1 MYPKS
6 ESFAVTVLTDRF
18 VVTTLQGYVLYEFDR
33 DNIRVR
39 VGQPAVG
46 ISDEFTQELPIE
58 QAYLSSEDREDPRR
72 AVLFKLDGRLQFTK
86 HVQPI
91 SYPGQFPW
99 HVAVYHRITRNQA
112 NFVCGGSLISRSF
125 VLTADH
131 CTRTATGAELE
142 SDGLLVQLGLHDME
156 STNWATFQQSAVED
170 IFRVLEGARWAG
182 MRNDIALLELSSTG

>member
-18 VVTTLQGYVLYEFDR
+18 VVTTLHGYVLYEFDR

-58 QAYLSSEDREDPRR
+58 EAFLSSEDREDPRR
-72 AVLFKLDGRLQFTK
+72 AVLFKLDGRLQFAK

-91 SYPGQFPW
+91 CLWS
-99 HVAVYHRITRNQA
+99 
-112 NFVCGGSLISRSF
+112 GGDSSLDEMG
-125 VLTADH
+125 VL
-131 CTRTATGAELE
+131 
-142 SDGLLVQLGLHDME
+142 
-156 STNWATFQQSAVED
+156 
-170 IFRVLEGARWAG
+170 
-182 MRNDIALLELSSTG
+182 